1 MGNYCLS
8 KYFSSMDT
16 EYNSYSITSTCCNLL
31 TLHEGILQMCYK
43 ASRRK
48 DYLQCDGSKLNEI
61 RTLGISNKM
70 GFTTYGVQRNKSLAW
85 ANYQLGKVSVCQSI
99 AWAKYILCKDVSLGQ
114 SIFAFSWFLNLYYT
128 CDFRILIIYPSPY

>member
-70 GFTTYGVQRNKSLAW
+70 GFTTYGVQRNKSLMGKDSLGLIISW
-85 ANYQLGKVSVCQSI
+85 AKYRFAKVLLGQNISCAKTYRLGKVS
-99 AWAKYILCKDVSLGQ
+99 SLFHG
-114 SIFAFSWFLNLYYT
+114 F
-128 CDFRILIIYPSPY
+128 